1 MDRFDIIVIGGGL
14 AGASAA
20 AELAASHKV
29 LLLEAEPQPGYHS
42 TGRSAALFSET
53 YGAPVV
59 RSLSQASRPL
69 FFNPPAEFA
78 PAPLVG
84 PRGVMYIASE
94 QQMQSLSEFES
105 ADYVGTRVKRIDR
118 EQALNI
124 CPILLPECV
133 AGALYETG
141 ACDIDVHGLHQAY
154 LRMLRARAGV
164 TVMASRV
171 TQLEYAAGEWTVLT
185 EDARY
190 SAGVVI
196 NAAGAWADEVASLA
210 GIAGIGLRP
219 CRRTALLVSAPAGV
233 DIGSWPLVLDIDEQF
248 YFKPDAGLL
257 LLSPAD
263 ETPVQPCD
271 VQPEEWDIAVAIDRV
286 CSVTT
291 LDVRHV
297 KHKWAGLRNFVEDR
311 TPVVGFDSQAPGFFW
326 LAAQG
331 GYGVQTAPA
340 MARLAASLVRDEGL
354 PEDLAACGV
363 TLDALTPNRLRRT
376 AALTRP
382 SLAAARG

>member
-1 MDRFDIIVIGGGL
+1 MDTFDIIVIGGGL

-20 AELAASHKV
+20 AELAVSHKV
-29 LLLEAEPQPGYHS
+29 LLLEAESQPGYHS

-69 FFNPPAEFA
+69 FFNPPAQFA
-78 PAPLVG
+78 AAPLVG
-84 PRGVMYIASE
+84 PRGVMYIASDR
-94 QQMQSLSEFES
+94 QMQSLRDFES
-105 ADYVGTRVKRIDR
+105 ADYVGPRVKRIER
-118 EQALNI
+118 EQALQI
-124 CPILLPECV
+124 CPILRPECV

-154 LRMLRARAGV
+154 LRMLRARGGV
-164 TVMASRV
+164 TVMSSRV
-171 TQLEYAAGEWTVLT
+171 TRLEYAGEWAAFT
-185 EDARY
+185 DNACY
-190 SAGVVI
+190 HAPVVV
-196 NAAGAWADEVASLA
+196 NAAGAWADEIASLA
-210 GIAGIGLRP
+210 GVAGIALRP
-219 CRRTALLVSAPAGV
+219 CRRTALLVNAPAGV
-233 DIGSWPLVLDIDEQF
+233 QIGSWPLVLDIKEQF

-263 ETPVQPCD
+263 ETPVAPGD
-271 VQPEEWDIAVAIDRV
+271 VQPDEWDIAVAIDRV

-297 KHKWAGLRNFVEDR
+297 KHKWAGLRNFVADR
-311 TPVVGFDSQAPGFFW
+311 TPVVGFDADVPGFFW

-340 MARLAASLVRDEGL
+340 MARLAASLVRGDGL
-354 PEDLAACGV
+354 PQDLAECGV
-363 TLDALTPNRLRRT
+363 TLDALSPSRLRRT
-376 AALTRP
+376 THLTRA
-382 SLAAARG
+382 SLASAPG

>member
-1 MDRFDIIVIGGGL
+1 MDTFDIIVIGGGL

-20 AELAASHKV
+20 AELAVSHKV
-29 LLLEAEPQPGYHS
+29 LLLEAESQPGYHS

-69 FFNPPAEFA
+69 FFNPPAQFA
-78 PAPLVG
+78 AAPLVG
-84 PRGVMYIASE
+84 PRGVMYIASDR
-94 QQMQSLSEFES
+94 QMQSLRDFES
-105 ADYVGTRVKRIDR
+105 ADYVGPRVKRIER
-118 EQALNI
+118 EQALQI
-124 CPILLPECV
+124 CPILRPECV

-154 LRMLRARAGV
+154 LRMLRARGGV
-164 TVMASRV
+164 TVMSSRV
-171 TQLEYAAGEWTVLT
+171 TRLEYAGEWAAFTDNACYHATV
-185 EDARY
+185 
-190 SAGVVI
+190 VV
-196 NAAGAWADEVASLA
+196 NAAGAWADEIASLA
-210 GIAGIGLRP
+210 GVAGIALRP
-219 CRRTALLVSAPAGV
+219 CRRTALLVNAPAGV
-233 DIGSWPLVLDIDEQF
+233 QIGSWPLVLDIKEQF

-263 ETPVQPCD
+263 ETPVAPGD
-271 VQPEEWDIAVAIDRV
+271 VQPDEWDIAVAIDRV

-297 KHKWAGLRNFVEDR
+297 KHKWAGLRNFVADR
-311 TPVVGFDSQAPGFFW
+311 TPVVGFDADVPGFFW

-340 MARLAASLVRDEGL
+340 MARLAASLVRGDGL
-354 PEDLAACGV
+354 PQDLAECGV
-363 TLDALTPNRLRRT
+363 THDALSPSRLRRT
-376 AALTRP
+376 THLTRA
-382 SLAAARG
+382 SLASAPG

>member
-1 MDRFDIIVIGGGL
+1 MDGFDIIVIGGGL

-69 FFNPPAEFA
+69 FFNPPAQFA
-78 PAPLVG
+78 AAPLVG

-94 QQMQSLSEFES
+94 QQMQTLRELES
-105 ADYVGTRVKRIDR
+105 ADYVGTRVTRLDR
-118 EQALNI
+118 EQALKI

-154 LRMLRARAGV
+154 LRMFRARTGF
-164 TVMASRV
+164 TVMSSRV
-171 TQLEYAAGEWTVLT
+171 TRLEHEAGEWVAFT

-190 SAGVVI
+190 HAPVVI
-196 NAAGAWADEVASLA
+196 NAAGAWADEIASLA
-210 GIAGIGLRP
+210 GVAGIGLQP
-219 CRRTALLVSAPAGV
+219 CRRTALLVNAPAGV
-233 DIGSWPLVLDIDEQF
+233 EIGSWPLVLDVDEQF

-263 ETPVQPCD
+263 ETPVAPCD

-311 TPVVGFDSQAPGFFW
+311 TPVIGFDSNAPGFFW

-340 MARLAASLVRDEGL
+340 MARLAASLVRGQGL
-354 PEDLAACGV
+354 PDDLAACGV
-363 TLDALTPNRLRRT
+363 TLEALTPNRLRRT
-376 AALTRP
+376 APLTTP
-382 SLAAARG
+382 SLASMRG

>member
-29 LLLEAEPQPGYHS
+29 LLLEAERQPGYHS

-69 FFNPPAEFA
+69 FFNPPAQFA
-78 PAPLVG
+78 AAPLVG

-94 QQMQSLSEFES
+94 QQMQSLREFES
-105 ADYVGTRVKRIDR
+105 ADHVGARVKRIER
-118 EQALNI
+118 EQALQI
-124 CPILLPECV
+124 CPILRPECV

-154 LRMLRARAGV
+154 LRMLRARGGV
-164 TVMASRV
+164 TVMSSRV
-171 TQLEYAAGEWTVLT
+171 TRLEYAAREWTAIT
-185 EDARY
+185 DDARY
-190 SAGVVI
+190 FAPVVI
-196 NAAGAWADEVASLA
+196 NAAGAWADEIASLA
-210 GIAGIGLRP
+210 GVAGIELQP
-219 CRRTALLVSAPAGV
+219 CRRTALLVAAPAGV
-233 DIGSWPLVLDIDEQF
+233 EIGSWPLVLDIEEQF

-263 ETPVQPCD
+263 ETPVEPSD

-286 CSVTT
+286 CSATT

-297 KHKWAGLRNFVEDR
+297 KHKWAGLRNFVADR
-311 TPVVGFDSQAPGFFW
+311 TPVVGFDANVPGFFW

-340 MARLAASLVRDEGL
+340 MARLAASLVRGQGL
-354 PEDLAACGV
+354 PEDLATCGV
-363 TLDALTPNRLRRT
+363 TLEALSPDRLRRP
-376 AALTRP
+376 APLTRS
-382 SLAAARG
+382 SLASAQR

>member
-1 MDRFDIIVIGGGL
+1 MERFDIIVIGGGL

-29 LLLEAEPQPGYHS
+29 LLLEAESQPGYHS

-69 FFNPPAEFA
+69 FFDPPAGFA
-78 PAPLVG
+78 AAPLVG

-94 QQMQSLSEFES
+94 QQMQALREFES
-105 ADYVGTRVKRIDR
+105 ADHVGPRVQRIER
-118 EQALNI
+118 EQALRI
-124 CPILLPECV
+124 CPILRPECV
-133 AGALYETG
+133 DSALYETG

-154 LRMLRARAGV
+154 LRMLRARGGV
-164 TVMASRV
+164 TVMSSRV
-171 TQLEYAAGEWTVLT
+171 TRLDNAAGEWTAFT
-185 EDARY
+185 DDARY
-190 SAGVVI
+190 CAAVVI
-196 NAAGAWADEVASLA
+196 NAAGAWADEIANLA
-210 GIAGIGLRP
+210 GAAGIGLRP

-233 DIGSWPLVLDIDEQF
+233 EIGSWPLVLDIEEQF

-263 ETPVQPCD
+263 ETPVEPSD
-271 VQPEEWDIAVAIDRV
+271 VQPDEWDIAVAVDRV

-291 LDVRHV
+291 LEVRHV
-297 KHKWAGLRNFVEDR
+297 KHKWAGLRNFVADR
-311 TPVVGFDSQAPGFFW
+311 TPVVGFDAEVPGFFW
-326 LAAQG
+326 LAGQG

-340 MARLAASLVRDEGL
+340 MARLAASLVRREGL

-363 TLDALTPNRLRRT
+363 TLEALSPGRLRRT

-382 SLAAARG
+382 SLAAAQR

>member
-1 MDRFDIIVIGGGL
+1 MDRFDIIVIGAGL

-29 LLLEAEPQPGYHS
+29 LLLEAESQPGYHS

-69 FFNPPAEFA
+69 LFNPPAKFA
-78 PAPLVG
+78 GASLVG

-94 QQMQSLSEFES
+94 QQMNSLREFES
-105 ADYVGTRVKRIDR
+105 ADYVGSRVKRIER
-118 EQALNI
+118 EQALRI
-124 CPILLPECV
+124 CPILRPECA

-154 LRMLRARAGV
+154 LRMLRARGGTTA
-164 TVMASRV
+164 MSSRV
-171 TQLEYAAGEWTVLT
+171 TRLDYTAGEWAALT
-185 EDARY
+185 DNARY
-190 SAGVVI
+190 VAPVII
-196 NAAGAWADEVASLA
+196 NAAGAWADEIASLA
-210 GIAGIGLRP
+210 EVTNIGLRP

-233 DIGSWPLVLDIDEQF
+233 DIGSWPLVLDIEEQF

-263 ETPVQPCD
+263 ETPVEPGD
-271 VQPEEWDIAVAIDRV
+271 VQPDEWDIAVAIDRV
-286 CSVTT
+286 CSATT

-311 TPVVGFDSQAPGFFW
+311 TPVVGFDANVPGFFW

-340 MARLAASLVRDEGL
+340 MARLAASLVRDQGL

-363 TLDALTPNRLRRT
+363 TLEALSPNRLRRT
-376 AALTRP
+376 VPSSRP
-382 SLAAARG
+382 SLAAAQR

>member
-1 MDRFDIIVIGGGL
+1 MDRFEIIVIGGGL

-29 LLLEAEPQPGYHS
+29 LLLEAESQPGYHS

-59 RSLSQASRPL
+59 RSLSQASRSQ
-69 FFNPPAEFA
+69 FFDPPAQFA
-78 PAPLVG
+78 AAPLVS

-94 QQMQSLSEFES
+94 GQMQSLRELES
-105 ADYVGTRVKRIDR
+105 ADHVGTRVERIER
-118 EQALNI
+118 ARALQM
-124 CPILLPECV
+124 CPILRPECV
-133 AGALYETG
+133 AGALYEKG

-154 LRMLRARAGV
+154 LRMLRARGGT
-164 TVMASRV
+164 TVMSSRV
-171 TQLEYAAGEWTVLT
+171 TRLERVSAEWAVYT
-185 EDARY
+185 DNRY
-190 SAGVVI
+190 IAPVI
-196 NAAGAWADEVASLA
+196 VNAAGAWVDEIASLA
-210 GIAGIGLRP
+210 GVAGIGLQP
-219 CRRTALLVSAPAGV
+219 CRRTALLVNAPEAV
-233 DIGSWPLVLDIDEQF
+233 EIASWPLVLDVEEQF

-263 ETPVQPCD
+263 ETPVEPSD

-286 CSVTT
+286 CSVST

-297 KHKWAGLRNFVEDR
+297 KHKWAGLRNFVADR
-311 TPVVGFDSQAPGFFW
+311 TPVVGFDANVPGFFW

-340 MARLAASLVRDEGL
+340 MARLAASLVRGSGL
-354 PEDLAACGV
+354 PDDLEKCGV
-363 TLDALTPNRLRRT
+363 TLEALSPSRLRRT
-376 AALTRP
+376 QDVTRSAASVP
-382 SLAAARG
+382 A